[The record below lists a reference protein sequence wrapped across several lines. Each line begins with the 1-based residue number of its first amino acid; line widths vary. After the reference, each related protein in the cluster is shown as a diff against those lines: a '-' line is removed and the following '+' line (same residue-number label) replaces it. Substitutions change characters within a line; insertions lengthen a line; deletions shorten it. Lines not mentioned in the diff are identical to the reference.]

1 MALNVKFYDP
11 TKDKYE
17 IIPVVSPTPNINSLS
32 QNIDEDDGE
41 DNGVAWNPSQ
51 SVVAADN
58 VSDSEAGKYI
68 ADNKKPV
75 ESDYTSGAE
84 WFKSFASPPISP
96 EEEER
101 RKKAALAVEGIG
113 HLGNIFSSISNLIYT
128 GKGAPSQTMPQAPS
142 SNIAS
147 FEDRIRR
154 MRDNYNSARLQAIN
168 FDRNSFQQA
177 LKNYNVGLSAAYKVD
192 NDRLEAQRKAAKD
205 AVDWAYKQGELE
217 HKKKALGVKA
227 ALDSAKIE
235 ETKRNNNVRNE
246 IAKQRADTY
255 GKYVEKAGGKGK
267 KDYGKIRFVRTTG
280 SGESKDYDLNKDTD
294 VMDAYKEAV
303 KLGHILG
310 ATPNNINEARSKL
323 LYIRGDKKEVPE
335 GHEPEWFNGLG
346 WGESAKGN
354 NSKTDW

>member
-32 QNIDEDDGE
+32 QNIDENNGE

-128 GKGAPSQTMPQAPS
+128 GKDAPSQTMPQAPS

-154 MRDNYNSARLQAIN
+154 MRDNYNSARL
-168 FDRNSFQQA
+168 R
-177 LKNYNVGLSAAYKVD
+177 
-192 NDRLEAQRKAAKD
+192 
-205 AVDWAYKQGELE
+205 
-217 HKKKALGVKA
+217 H
-227 ALDSAKIE
+227 
-235 ETKRNNNVRNE
+235 
-246 IAKQRADTY
+246 
-255 GKYVEKAGGKGK
+255 
-267 KDYGKIRFVRTTG
+267 
-280 SGESKDYDLNKDTD
+280 
-294 VMDAYKEAV
+294 
-303 KLGHILG
+303 
-310 ATPNNINEARSKL
+310 
-323 LYIRGDKKEVPE
+323 
-335 GHEPEWFNGLG
+335 
-346 WGESAKGN
+346 
-354 NSKTDW
+354 